1 MSKLTLLL
9 AIIGI
14 FAPTKVL
21 AYGTGYITYPLM
33 PEKRL
38 VSTEFTGITSNG
50 GGVGLQGR
58 FTQRINE
65 KITLDAGL
73 GIGGGERDSR
83 LFIGGDFELF
93 PDYMKQPRV
102 SLKTTFTNAEEF
114 GVRRNIFTFAPTVSK
129 GFSFWGNEAFPFF
142 SLPVGVSLNGDDQ
155 TYETIINANLGMTG
169 NLPIE
174 GYRNLMG
181 TVEATVGVKDSFT
194 ALFVGISYPLN

>member
-21 AYGTGYITYPLM
+21 AIGTGYITYPLA

-38 VSTEFTGITSNG
+38 VSTEFTGITSTG
-50 GGVGLQGR
+50 GGIGLQGR
-58 FTQRINE
+58 FTQKINE

-73 GIGGGERDSR
+73 GIGSGERDSR
-83 LFIGGDFELF
+83 FFAGADFELF

-102 SLKTTFTNAEEF
+102 SLKTTFSNSEEF
-114 GVRRNIFTFAPTVSK
+114 EVRRNIFTFAPTVSK

-142 SLPVGVSLNGDDQ
+142 SLPLGVSLNGENS
-155 TYETIINANLGMTG
+155 TYETIVNANAGITG

-174 GYRNLMG
+174 GYEKLMG

-194 ALFVGISYPLN
+194 ALFFGVSYPLN